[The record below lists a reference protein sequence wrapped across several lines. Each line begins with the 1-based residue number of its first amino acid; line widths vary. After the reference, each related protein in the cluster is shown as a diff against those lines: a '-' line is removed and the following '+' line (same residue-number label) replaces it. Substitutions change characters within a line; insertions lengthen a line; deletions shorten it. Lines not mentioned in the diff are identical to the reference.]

1 MRQKLVRWKGEGIEY
16 PALSGKVIRQVR
28 FVNDEDYT
36 ALTIEF
42 DDDTLVSFPFK
53 ASISLS
59 RHPELSS
66 LKGGN
71 IVSWKKLKTRPVMR
85 RMPRK

>member
-1 MRQKLVRWKGEGIEY
+1 MKEKLVRWKSEGIEY
-16 PALSGKVIRQVR
+16 PALCGKVIRQVR

-42 DDDTLVSFPFK
+42 DDDTLFSFPFK

-59 RHPELSS
+59 RDPELSS

>member
-1 MRQKLVRWKGEGIEY
+1 MKQKVVPWRAEGIEY

-28 FVNDEDYT
+28 FVNDEDYA

-53 ASISLS
+53 ASIAVS
-59 RHPELSS
+59 RDPELSS

-71 IVSWKKLKTRPVMR
+71 IVSWKKLKTRQVMR